1 MSKTVNIVFEI
12 PISSLT
18 RFVSLKSNQST
29 NASSTRSSVGN
40 TVITI
45 AEDSVFSTDL
55 LDPNASIHQSMSNS
69 PSSSLS
75 PYKISSS
82 GSIKSTEARR
92 DAEFEIQIS
101 RNKTVVR
108 ETTFVFEENDGD
120 FARFSYSHVKW
131 IR

>member
-1 MSKTVNIVFEI
+1 MSKTVNIVFEL

-82 GSIKSTEARR
+82 GSIKSTDARR
-92 DAEFEIQIS
+92 DTEFEIQIS

-108 ETTFVFEENDGD
+108 ETTFVFDENDAD
-120 FARFSYSHVKW
+120 FARSSYSHVKW
-131 IR
+131 I